1 MTMTRDMDGSANDP
15 WLLRRLGAS
24 TGGELLAKFLSFLGF
39 VVIARYFEPGTVG
52 ALSFGLSLL
61 AVCAVVVS
69 FGLDTLGVR
78 RIARHRWKLPLLIER
93 ITGVK
98 LLLAIPPTLVFLVI
112 IFLFFRDTEYFWL
125 VMPLAA
131 MVPISALQVDYA
143 LIGLERNSRL
153 AMKNIVVA
161 VVVLIGLSIAVRHED
176 FRIISMTMVGSAV
189 LGVALALVLL
199 RPLTRTATLRWRW
212 RIVRAYIRS
221 SRWIGLSQITVY
233 FYLQASVLI
242 LGMVLLPG
250 ELGQYSAAQRL
261 AMGVAMIPG
270 ISMQVY
276 SGVVTRSHSVEE
288 RGAALHGMLW
298 LHASIGAVVCG
309 NIGLHARELVG
320 LLYGGSYTQAGP
332 ILGVLMAAG
341 SLAFVNVALANPLQY
356 WTEDRAY
363 FRIVLLGAIT
373 ALVAIPLFVHFL
385 GLAGAAYAVA
395 FTEAVV
401 LVGALHRQRTR
412 LRPRSMIPA
421 ALLLAVTVAPLLLDA
436 REVGNPIVVTLLFNV
451 FVLLVMMFMYGRW
464 NSVPLPRRQGG
475 MS

>member
-1 MTMTRDMDGSANDP
+1 MTRDMDGSVNDP
-15 WLLRRLGAS
+15 WLLRRLGAA
-24 TGGELLAKFLSFLGF
+24 TGGELLAKLLSFLGF
-39 VVIARYFEPGTVG
+39 VLIARYFEPGTVG

-78 RIARHRWKLPLLIER
+78 RIARHQWKLPLLIER
-93 ITGVK
+93 IAGVK
-98 LLLAIPPTLVFLVI
+98 LLLAIPPTLAFLLIVI
-112 IFLFFRDTEYFWL
+112 LFFQDTQYFWL
-125 VMPLAA
+125 VVPLAA
-131 MVPISALQVDYA
+131 MVPIAALQVDYA

-153 AMKNIVVA
+153 AVKNIAVA
-161 VVVLIGLSIAVRHED
+161 VSVLIGLSIAIRHED
-176 FRIISMTMVGSAV
+176 LRIISMTMVGSAV
-189 LGVALALVLL
+189 LGVAISLLWL
-199 RPLTRTATLRWRW
+199 RPLPRWAALRWRW
-212 RIVRAYIRS
+212 RIVAAYIHS
-221 SRWIGLSQITVY
+221 SSWIGLSQLTVY

-242 LGMVLLPG
+242 LGMVLLPR

-288 RGAALHGMLW
+288 RSAALHGMLW

-320 LLYGGSYTQAGP
+320 LLYGEPYTQAGP
-332 ILGVLMAAG
+332 ILAVLMASG

-373 ALVAIPLFVHFL
+373 ALVAIPLSVHFH
-385 GLAGAAYAVA
+385 GLTGAAYAVL
-395 FTEAVV
+395 FTEAMV
-401 LVGALHRQRTR
+401 LAAVLQRQRS
-412 LRPRSMIPA
+412 LLHPRNVLPA
-421 ALLLAVTVAPLLLDA
+421 ALLVAVTIVPLLLDA
-436 REVGNPIVVTLLFNV
+436 RQRGNPTVVTVVFNV
-451 FVLLVMMFMYGRW
+451 CILLAMTFMYGKR
-464 NSVPLPRRQGG
+464 NTLSLPRRQGG
-475 MS
+475 KS